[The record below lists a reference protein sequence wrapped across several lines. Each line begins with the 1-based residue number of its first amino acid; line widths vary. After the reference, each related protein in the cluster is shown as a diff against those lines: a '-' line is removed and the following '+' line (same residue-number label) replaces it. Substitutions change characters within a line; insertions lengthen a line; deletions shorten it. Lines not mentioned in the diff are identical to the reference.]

1 MDEPGEPS
9 KPHGGDEAGG
19 SGTQDAPGVPPN
31 DPTTTTPPIPK
42 GPPTP
47 LDLPD
52 EDGLDLPR
60 TG

>member
-1 MDEPGEPS
+1 MNGQTEKHDGASE
-9 KPHGGDEAGG
+9 GDSSSPAG
-19 SGTQDAPGVPPN
+19 APQE
-31 DPTTTTPPIPK
+31 DPTTTVPPIPK

-52 EDGLDLPR
+52 QEGLDLPR